1 MHSGPSNREEISA
14 LTANE
19 IAYIR
24 LRLQSFPFPPHVL
37 VLYSSFIHFPFCSTA
52 YLFSFFVQHKYKGE
66 VVLTHVV
73 LFAVCTSLQ
82 LLQVCFLTNPMARLV
97 SLSACS
103 PERSMGITVNAL
115 SCFCRVVE
123 CLLLMDT
130 PVACFLRCQT
140 RALSPAPSGTAF
152 RSQAVQSDQSYCPQN
167 QSASF
172 STKW

>member
-1 MHSGPSNREEISA
+1 MHSGPSNRAEISA

-24 LRLQSFPFPPHVL
+24 LLLQSFPFPPHVL
-37 VLYSSFIHFPFCSTA
+37 VLYIFIYFPFCSTA
-52 YLFSFFVQHKYKGE
+52 YLFSFFAQCKYKGE

-82 LLQVCFLTNPMARLV
+82 LQQVRFLTNPMARLV

-140 RALSPAPSGTAF
+140 RALSLAPSGTAC
-152 RSQAVQSDQSYCPQN
+152 RSQTVQSDQSYCPQN